1 MDLLKIRP
9 TSSLADQE
17 RYPAALRVSAKKS
30 TEESCREIAEKAL
43 ADLGSLPATK
53 TFELYLIRALAEINI
68 DGIDQLAVIYPPE
81 FLFLLDAGLESL
93 VGVSVPWENVVR
105 GDPTFPDFGRA
116 SLYSV
121 ASRGIG
127 DLIFPM
133 IPGSIIIGI
142 KDGTS
147 EEQVKRELTAAGLKD
162 VEVFGFFAAAR
173 CKPFE
178 ERSVGAKLEAT
189 VSFVKYAGPN
199 RLVRLIDFDPGWT
212 ADRLI

>member
-133 IPGSIIIGI
+133 IPGSNHRDQGRNFRGAGQARTHGCRAEGRQGFRVLRNGALQAFRGEVGRR
-142 KDGTS
+142 KAGSDR
-147 EEQVKRELTAAGLKD
+147 VVREVRRAQP
-162 VEVFGFFAAAR
+162 AR
-173 CKPFE
+173 
-178 ERSVGAKLEAT
+178 
-189 VSFVKYAGPN
+189 SF
-199 RLVRLIDFDPGWT
+199 
-212 ADRLI
+212 DRL